1 MYANAKA
8 QVRRIVLFRSILI
21 FALIAVVQF
30 AVSTTLFAG
39 IILIS
44 LGFAYA
50 VYYILTLSLSMEL
63 IPAGKTG
70 VFDVLVSLGAAAG
83 SFLGPLIAETFG
95 FLPQF
100 LAAAGVFFFAYAVLR
115 ILS

>member
-8 QVRRIVLFRSILI
+8 QVRRIVLSRSILI
-21 FALIAVVQF
+21 FALIAAVQF
-30 AVSTTLFAG
+30 AVSTALFAG
-39 IILIS
+39 IILVS

-100 LAAAGVFFFAYAVLR
+100 LVAAGVFFFAYVVLR